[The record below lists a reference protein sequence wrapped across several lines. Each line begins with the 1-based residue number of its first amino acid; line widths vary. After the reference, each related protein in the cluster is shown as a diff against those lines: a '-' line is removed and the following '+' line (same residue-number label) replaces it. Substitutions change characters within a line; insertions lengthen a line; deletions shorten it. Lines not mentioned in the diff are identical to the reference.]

1 MLWAPDVYQ
10 ISITAKNWKPKS
22 FNLGVCLSKV
32 LLHMTC
38 YSTFRII
45 ILHSMKWKINLFFN
59 CVKFYDLFDFLSQSM
74 FSIHQQLLLL
84 YTPHLGNDEDHPP
97 SPAHFSRALGKPS
110 EKEVSAVEPAEKDW
124 N

>member
-1 MLWAPDVYQ
+1 
-10 ISITAKNWKPKS
+10 
-22 FNLGVCLSKV
+22 
-32 LLHMTC
+32 MTC
-38 YSTFRII
+38 YSMFRII
-45 ILHSMKWKINLFFN
+45 ILYSMKWKINIFFN

-84 YTPHLGNDEDHPP
+84 YTPHLSNDEDT
-97 SPAHFSRALGKPS
+97 SHFPRALGKTS